1 MHKMKERVCITIDPD
16 LIDKAKE
23 LKINVSN
30 VAEAALMRE
39 LETFTKNSYTKAL
52 EYQLELHKK
61 FLTHEKL
68 WQNFEDFKYKDVV

>member
-1 MHKMKERVCITIDPD
+1 MKERVCITIDPD

-52 EYQLELHKK
+52 EFQLELHKK
-61 FLTHEKL
+61 FLTGMNL
-68 WQNFEDFKYKDVV
+68 WENFEKFKYDELV